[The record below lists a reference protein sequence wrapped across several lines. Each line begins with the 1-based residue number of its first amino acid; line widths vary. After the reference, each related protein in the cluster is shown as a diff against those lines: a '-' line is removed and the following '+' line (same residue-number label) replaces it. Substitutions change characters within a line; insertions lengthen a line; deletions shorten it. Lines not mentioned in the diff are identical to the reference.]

1 MATKKM
7 TKVEMFTLIA
17 QEVADKPEMV
27 EFINHEIELLI
38 KKSTSKKPTKVQE
51 LNEHLK
57 EIIYQYFLECEGHK
71 SIKEIQAAIPEL
83 ADLSNQ
89 KITHLLSAMIV
100 EGKILKEYEKKT
112 PYYSIA

>member
-1 MATKKM
+1 MTKKM
-7 TKVEMFTLIA
+7 TKIEMFSAIR
-17 QEVADKPEMV
+17 EVVSENAEMV
-27 EFINHEIELLI
+27 AFIDHEIELLN
-38 KKSTSKKPTKVQE
+38 KKAASKKPTKIQE

-57 EIIYQYFLECEGHK
+57 EVIYNYFLNCEGHK
-71 SIKEIQAAIPEL
+71 PIKEIQAEIPEL

-100 EGKILKEYEKKT
+100 EGKISKEYEKKT

>member
-1 MATKKM
+1 MATQKM
-7 TKVEMFTLIA
+7 TKIGMFSLIA
-17 QEVADKPEMV
+17 EKVADEPEMV
-27 EFINHEIELLI
+27 EFLHHEIELLN
-38 KKSTSKKPTKVQE
+38 KKATSRKPTKVQE

-57 EIIYQYFLECEGHK
+57 EVIYNYFLECEGHK
-71 SIKEIQAAIPEL
+71 SIKEIQAAVPEL

-100 EGKILKEYEKKT
+100 EGKLSKEYEKKT

>member
-1 MATKKM
+1 MATKKI
-7 TKVEMFTLIA
+7 TKVEMFALIA
-17 QEVADKPEMV
+17 DKVADEPEMV
-27 EFINHEIELLI
+27 EFIQHEIELLN

-51 LNEHLK
+51 LNEKLK
-57 EIIYQYFLECEGHK
+57 EIIYNYFLESEGHK
-71 SIKEIQAAIPEL
+71 SIKEIQAEIPEL

-100 EGKILKEYEKKT
+100 EGKLSKEYEKKT

>member
-1 MATKKM
+1 MATKKI
-7 TKVEMFTLIA
+7 TKVEMFALIA

-27 EFINHEIELLI
+27 EFINHEIELLT
-38 KKSTSKKPTKVQE
+38 KKATSKKPTKVQE

-57 EIIYQYFLECEGHK
+57 EVIYNYFLECEGHK
-71 SIKEIQAAIPEL
+71 SIKEIQAAVPEL

-100 EGKILKEYEKKT
+100 EGKISKKYEKKT

>member
-1 MATKKM
+1 MQIICHGLRD
-7 TKVEMFTLIA
+7 EDF
-17 QEVADKPEMV
+17 QV
-27 EFINHEIELLI
+27 EFINHEIELLT
-38 KKSTSKKPTKVQE
+38 KKATSKKPTKVQE

-57 EIIYQYFLECEGHK
+57 EVIYNYFLECEGHK
-71 SIKEIQAAIPEL
+71 SIKEIQAAVPEL

-100 EGKILKEYEKKT
+100 EGKISKEYEKKT

>member
-1 MATKKM
+1 MATKKI
-7 TKVEMFTLIA
+7 TKVEMFALIA

-27 EFINHEIELLI
+27 EFINHEIELLT
-38 KKSTSKKPTKVQE
+38 KKASSKKPTKVQE

-57 EIIYQYFLECEGHK
+57 EVIYNYFLECEGHK

-83 ADLSNQ
+83 VDLSNQ

-100 EGKILKEYEKKT
+100 EGKISKEYEKKT